1 MLDVIPIRRALIS
14 VSDKTGLAE
23 LGKALTRA
31 RVEVLSTGGTAKALR
46 EAGVEVID
54 VATHTGFPEML
65 DGRVKTLHPKIHGGL
80 LGRRDFPKHMEQMR
94 AHGIAPIDLV
104 VVNLY
109 PFEKIAGQTDA
120 SWEEL
125 IENID
130 IGGPA
135 MLRSAAK
142 NHDSVA
148 VVCDPADYEDLIVA
162 LDVGGS
168 TAHQMR
174 RRLAL
179 KVFART
185 AAYDAAIAARLALKH
200 EIELPDEHREACSAV
215 GLGELLPLAGHR
227 TSTLRYG
234 ENPHQ
239 LAAVYSVPALRTVAA
254 GATNHG
260 LDLAAALPLQGKE
273 LSFNNLLDAD
283 AAIFALRCLVDG
295 QKGQNLGCI
304 VIKHNTP
311 CGAALSLSLK
321 EAWQQA
327 MKGDPL
333 STFGGIVALGGV
345 VDEHTA
351 LSMSDVFLEVVVAAG
366 FSDAALEIFARK
378 PQLRL
383 LALADLISAP
393 LPRLSARSIPGGLLV
408 QQHDGVPR
416 NVREARVVTKRAP
429 TEDEW
434 RSLDLAWRL
443 CAPVKS
449 NAITLA
455 QTDSAQ
461 GVRLIAAGGGQTSR
475 VDSARIAVSK
485 AREHKHDPAGSACGS
500 DAFFPFADGLLVLA
514 DAGVTAVAQP
524 GGSKRDDEV
533 IAAADARNMTM
544 VFVGERHFRH

>member
-14 VSDKTGLAE
+14 VSDKTGLPE
-23 LGKALTRA
+23 LGKALARA
-31 RVEVLSTGGTAKALR
+31 KVEVLSTGGTAKALR
-46 EAGVEVID
+46 DAGVEVKD
-54 VATHTGFPEML
+54 VSTHTGFPEML

-80 LGRRDFPKHMEQMR
+80 LGRRDFPKHMEQMQ
-94 AHGIAPIDLV
+94 AHGITPIDLV

-142 NHDSVA
+142 NHDSVV

-168 TAHQMR
+168 TAHQLR

-200 EIELPDEHREACSAV
+200 EIELPEEHREACAAA
-215 GLGELLPLAGHR
+215 GLGEVLPLVGQR

-239 LAAVYSVPALRTVAA
+239 LAAVYSVPTPRKE
-254 GATNHG
+254 
-260 LDLAAALPLQGKE
+260 LDLATALPLQGKE
-273 LSFNNLLDAD
+273 LSYNNLLDAD
-283 AAIFALRCLVDG
+283 AAIFALRCLVDAQPAQARKTG
-295 QKGQNLGCI
+295 AV

-311 CGAALSLSLK
+311 CGAALSSSCK
-321 EAWQQA
+321 AAWQQA
-327 MKGDPL
+327 LKGDPL
-333 STFGGIVALGGV
+333 STFGGIVAVGGV
-345 VDEHTA
+345 VDDHTA
-351 LSMSDVFLEVVVAAG
+351 HAMSDVFLEVIVAAG
-366 FSDAALEIFARK
+366 FTEAALEIFAK
-378 PQLRL
+378 KTQLRL
-383 LALADLISAP
+383 LAVPELLTAP
-393 LPRLSARSIPGGLLV
+393 LPRLSARGIPGGLLV
-408 QQHDGVPR
+408 QQHDVVPR
-416 NVREARVVTKRAP
+416 TVREGRVATKRAP
-429 TEDEW
+429 TDDEW
-434 RSLDLAWRL
+434 RALDLAWRL

-455 QTDSAQ
+455 QTDHDD
-461 GVRLIAAGGGQTSR
+461 VILIASGGGQTSR

-485 AREHKHDPAGSACGS
+485 AREHKHDPQGSACGS

-514 DAGVTAVAQP
+514 DAGVSAVAQP

-533 IAAADARNMTM
+533 IAAADARNMAM
-544 VFVGERHFRH
+544 VLTGERHFRH

>member
-14 VSDKTGLAE
+14 VSDKTGLPE
-23 LGKALTRA
+23 LGKALARA
-31 RVEVLSTGGTAKALR
+31 KVEVLSTGGTAKALR
-46 EAGVEVID
+46 EVGLEVID

-80 LGRRDFPKHMEQMR
+80 LGRRDFPRHMEQMQ
-94 AHGIAPIDLV
+94 AHGIASIDLV

-142 NHDSVA
+142 NHDSVV

-185 AAYDAAIAARLALKH
+185 AAYDAAIAARLTLKH
-200 EIELPDEHREACSAV
+200 EIELPEEHREACAAA
-215 GLGELLPLAGHR
+215 GLGEVLPMVGHR

-239 LAAVYSVPALRTVAA
+239 LAAVYSVPSLRKE
-254 GATNHG
+254 
-260 LDLAAALPLQGKE
+260 LDLATALPLQGKE
-273 LSFNNLLDAD
+273 LSYNNLLDAD
-283 AAIFALRCLVDG
+283 AAVFALRCLIDG
-295 QKGQNLGCI
+295 QDKREAKTGAV

-311 CGAALSLSLK
+311 CGAALSSSPSSSWK
-321 EAWQQA
+321 QA
-327 MKGDPL
+327 LKGDPL
-333 STFGGIVALGGV
+333 SAFGGIVAVGGII
-345 VDEHTA
+345 DDHTA
-351 LSMSDVFLEVVVAAG
+351 HAMSDVFLEVVVAAG
-366 FSDAALEIFARK
+366 FTDGAREIFAK
-378 PQLRL
+378 KTQLRL
-383 LALADLISAP
+383 LAIPDLVTAP
-393 LPRLSARSIPGGLLV
+393 LPRLSARSIPGGLLM

-416 NVREARVVTKRAP
+416 SVREAKVVTKRAP
-429 TEDEW
+429 TDDEW
-434 RSLDLAWRL
+434 RALDLAWRL

-455 QTDSAQ
+455 KVDPVS
-461 GVRLIAAGGGQTSR
+461 GGDVVLIASGGGQTSR

-485 AREHKHDPAGSACGS
+485 AKEHKHDPAGSSCGS
-500 DAFFPFADGLLVLA
+500 DAFFPFADGLIVLA
-514 DAGVTAVAQP
+514 DAGVAAVAQP

-533 IAAADARNMTM
+533 IAAADSRNLAM

>member
-14 VSDKTGLAE
+14 VSDKTGLPE
-23 LGKALTRA
+23 LGKALARA
-31 RVEVLSTGGTAKALR
+31 KVEVLSTGGTAKALR
-46 EAGVEVID
+46 ETGLEVID

-80 LGRRDFPKHMEQMR
+80 LGRRDFPKHMEQMQ
-94 AHGIAPIDLV
+94 AHGIAAIDLV

-142 NHDSVA
+142 NHDSVV

-168 TAHQMR
+168 TAHQLR

-200 EIELPDEHREACSAV
+200 EIELPEEHREACAAA
-215 GLGELLPLAGHR
+215 GLGEILPLVGHR

-239 LAAVYSVPALRTVAA
+239 LAAVYAVPRA
-254 GATNHG
+254 NKE
-260 LDLAAALPLQGKE
+260 LDLATALPLQGKE
-273 LSFNNLLDAD
+273 LSYNNLLDAD

-295 QKGQNLGCI
+295 QPAADKKTGA
-304 VIKHNTP
+304 VVVKHNTP
-311 CGAALSLSLK
+311 CGAALSSSSSAGSATLT
-321 EAWQQA
+321 AWQEA
-327 MKGDPL
+327 LKGDPL
-333 STFGGIVALGGV
+333 STFGGIVAIGGII
-345 VDEHTA
+345 DDHTA
-351 LSMSDVFLEVVVAAG
+351 HAMSDVFLEVVVAAG
-366 FSDAALEIFARK
+366 FTDAAREIFAK
-378 PQLRL
+378 KTQLRL
-383 LALADLISAP
+383 LALPELLTAP

-408 QQHDGVPR
+408 QQHDGAPR
-416 NVREARVVTKRAP
+416 AVRDAKVVTKRAP
-429 TEDEW
+429 TDAEW
-434 RSLDLAWRL
+434 RALDLAWRL

-455 QTDSAQ
+455 RADAN
-461 GVRLIAAGGGQTSR
+461 GDVILIAAGGGQTSR

-485 AREHKHDPAGSACGS
+485 ALEHKHDPAGSACGS

-533 IAAADARNMTM
+533 IAAADARKMTM